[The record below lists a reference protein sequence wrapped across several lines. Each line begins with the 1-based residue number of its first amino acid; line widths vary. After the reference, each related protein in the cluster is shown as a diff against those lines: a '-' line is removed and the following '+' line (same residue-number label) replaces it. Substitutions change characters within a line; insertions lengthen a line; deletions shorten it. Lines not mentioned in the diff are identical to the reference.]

1 MVFFCNFWFWF
12 KFFLNYLW
20 YKLGFSIRS
29 LCFLGSYTPGL
40 HTKHGSDIA
49 LRLGRDSDRD
59 SIISS
64 EMSLSQDQQ
73 HYRLVSQGWL
83 FGRNRKCVLFYVML
97 DMWIHACTCNNYDY
111 NEKNMLEHFIY
122 RYRSY
127 MLRSLWNDISNG
139 NTHTFFM

>member
-1 MVFFCNFWFWF
+1 MGFFCNFWFWF

-40 HTKHGSDIA
+40 HTKHGSEIA

-83 FGRNRKCVLFYVML
+83 FGCNRKCVLLKVML
-97 DMWIHACTCNNYDY
+97 DMWIRACNNYDY
-111 NEKNMLEHFIY
+111 NEKYMLEHFIY
-122 RYRSY
+122 GYRSN
-127 MLRSLWNDISNG
+127 MLQSLCNVISNG

>member
-1 MVFFCNFWFWF
+1 MGVFCNFWFWF

-40 HTKHGSDIA
+40 HTKHGSEIA

-83 FGRNRKCVLFYVML
+83 FGRNRKCVLFKVML
-97 DMWIHACTCNNYDY
+97 DMGIRACNNYDY
-111 NEKNMLEHFIY
+111 NEKYKLEHFIY
-122 RYRSY
+122 GYRSN
-127 MLRSLWNDISNG
+127 MLQSLCNVISNG
-139 NTHTFFM
+139 NPHTFFM